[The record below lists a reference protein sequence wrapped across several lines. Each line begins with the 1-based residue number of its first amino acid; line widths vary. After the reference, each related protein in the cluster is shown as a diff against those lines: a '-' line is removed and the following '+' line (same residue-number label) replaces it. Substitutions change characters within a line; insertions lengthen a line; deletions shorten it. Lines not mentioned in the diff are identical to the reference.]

1 MAACLT
7 EQTVVQHP
15 KLERIETNDG
25 TIWRVT
31 YAGMVREHRQEWQAR
46 VFLQQALQQAAME
59 LRRREP

>member
-15 KLERIETNDG
+15 KLERIETNEG
-25 TIWRVT
+25 TIWRVS

-59 LRRREP
+59 LRRPEP